1 MTSPTYLMFNRCLA
15 NSSALVQD
23 STWPII
29 LWPKNNINR
38 WISISCYMNRD
49 FNSIEISLKFTW
61 KITPTKINKSDW
73 STSFWLDNSPSGNL
87 ASRAMLAFCCIA
99 LHSRRQGG
107 YTRENFGSM
116 LAHWRALCWHSC
128 WYPSSP
134 MSDTN
139 LKHKIISFQIYVIM
153 YNASFYC
160 VNNLKLFFSKNNIAP

>member
-1 MTSPTYLMFNRCLA
+1 
-15 NSSALVQD
+15 
-23 STWPII
+23 
-29 LWPKNNINR
+29 
-38 WISISCYMNRD
+38 MNRD
-49 FNSIEISLKFTW
+49 LILLKSAENLLE
-61 KITPTKINKSDW
+61 KNLTKTNKSDW